1 MLGDQARDGSEGL
14 SETVADLFV
23 LGVAQVVQIKVDD
36 QNVHGGIV
44 GISGI
49 TSQKKRFK
57 AGIGGQISAL
67 TWFWG
72 FAHRPRF
79 CPAAGQGHELPRA
92 PKRSCQ
98 HLGRLGAG
106 RGRWP
111 PPTDLVHR
119 LCQRW
124 GTCGTLGVCARTP
137 WQLLLALL
145 NGPGPH
151 RPWTGCWGRAILTAR
166 ERSSSSSRGLASR
179 TFRADRLVRHGS
191 TRSDAGLLPNL
202 RNREAET

>member
-1 MLGDQARDGSEGL
+1 MAKQGIDIGIEGNDGTGDSIRES
-14 SETVADLFV
+14 FR
-23 LGVAQVVQIKVDD
+23 KVNENF
-36 QNVHGGIV
+36 QELYAV
-44 GISGI
+44 
-49 TSQKKRFK
+49 F
-57 AGIGGQISAL
+57 GIGGQISAL

-98 HLGRLGAG
+98 NLGRLGAG

-119 LCQRW
+119 LRQRW
-124 GTCGTLGVCARTP
+124 GTGGTLGVCARTP